1 MKRLVVPFT
10 ILVAVVGVLSC
21 KAKQDEDSGYIAL
34 SCEYEP
40 SYAADIVTEQRQSK
54 PILAS
59 ESDYS
64 DLSSTRMIIRTA
76 SLSIKVE
83 DVNTAYTR
91 SAELADAYGGYVAS
105 GRISEGESSSA
116 SLTLKVNPRGFTPL
130 IKALE
135 QLGSVDQKVL
145 SGEDVTEE
153 YIDLEAELETKLQ
166 LRARLYRFLDK
177 VKTVEE
183 MLQVE
188 SELERVD
195 YDVNRIK
202 GRLKYLENMIAEST
216 ISLKLYKEQPPEPEP
231 FIDWNDVGK
240 GFINLAR
247 KLVGVFISLGY
258 GLVFIIP
265 FGLAIVIIVWIV
277 VHVVRK
283 RKKKKT
289 KVSK

>member
-1 MKRLVVPFT
+1 MKRLFVPFT

-34 SCEYEP
+34 SCDYEP
-40 SYAADIVTEQRQSK
+40 VYAADIVTEQRQTGV
-54 PILAS
+54 LFAS

-64 DLSSTRMIIRTA
+64 DLASIRMIIRTA

-105 GRISEGESSSA
+105 GRISEGETSNA
-116 SLTLKVNPRGFTPL
+116 SLTLKVSPRGFTPL

-135 QLGSVDQKVL
+135 QLGSVDQKEL

-188 SELERVD
+188 YELQRVD

-202 GRLKYLENMIAEST
+202 GRLKYLENMVAEST
-216 ISLKLYKEQPPEPEP
+216 INLRLYTEELPQREP
-231 FIDWNDVGK
+231 FIEWNTVGK
-240 GFINLAR
+240 GFVNLAR
-247 KLVGVFISLGY
+247 KLVKMLISLGY
-258 GLVFIIP
+258 GLIFIIP
-265 FGLAIVIIVWIV
+265 FGLAIGIIVWIV
-277 VHVVRK
+277 VYVVRK
-283 RKKKKT
+283 RKKKKAN
-289 KVSK
+289 VSE